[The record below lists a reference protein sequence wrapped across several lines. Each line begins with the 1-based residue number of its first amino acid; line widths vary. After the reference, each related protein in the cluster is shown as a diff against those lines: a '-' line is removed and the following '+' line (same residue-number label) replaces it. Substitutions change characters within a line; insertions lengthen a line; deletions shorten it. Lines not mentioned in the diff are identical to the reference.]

1 MNDLKG
7 FIASYKPVHKFPPLI
22 PSDNCIITTTN
33 TSSSDDCINTSNVN
47 TKNNTNIKNTNK
59 NTYIG
64 IYESDINSIAVIHHV
79 HDCLDAL
86 LNSNYLIFI
95 RFVELK

>member
-22 PSDNCIITTTN
+22 PSDNCITTSN
-33 TSSSDDCINTSNVN
+33 TSGNNCINTSNV
-47 TKNNTNIKNTNK
+47 TCKNNTNIKNTNK

-64 IYESDINSIAVIHHV
+64 LYESDINSIAVIHHV

-86 LNSNYLIFI
+86 LHSNYLIFI

>member
-7 FIASYKPVHKFPPLI
+7 FIASYKPVYKFPPLI
-22 PSDNCIITTTN
+22 PSDNYIITTN
-33 TSSSDDCINTSNVN
+33 SSSDFIDTSYVNTNTNNN
-47 TKNNTNIKNTNK
+47 TKNNTKK
-59 NTYIG
+59 NTYKG
-64 IYESDINSIAVIHHV
+64 IYEADINSIAVIHHV

-95 RFVELK
+95 RFVELTI